1 MFSALRFWRFWLLY
15 RGYLGAQVETNLLN
29 KQVGDHEGFYRQL
42 FGRMSDGVAICEILC
57 DESGRPCDYRFLE
70 VNKAFE
76 EQTGLVA
83 KDIVG
88 KSALAR
94 DSRLGQ
100 FDLQY
105 FAKLLFEPESKAMV
119 DGIQWG
125 LHNYEAT
132 AVSLDGN
139 KFAWILEA
147 KQEPPREEGL
157 KGLNA
162 TKSADELINGAAHE
176 LKQPLSAINTYAS
189 VALRMLDSGLKQPE
203 EFRQAVIGARDQAVR
218 ASQLL
223 SQLSSQRSS
232 SSKEEGGGRK
242 PTD

>member
-1 MFSALRFWRFWLLY
+1 M
-15 RGYLGAQVETNLLN
+15 
-29 KQVGDHEGFYRQL
+29 
-42 FGRMSDGVAICEILC
+42 
-57 DESGRPCDYRFLE
+57 
-70 VNKAFE
+70 NKAFE

-132 AVSLDGN
+132 AV
-139 KFAWILEA
+139 
-147 KQEPPREEGL
+147 
-157 KGLNA
+157 
-162 TKSADELINGAAHE
+162 
-176 LKQPLSAINTYAS
+176 
-189 VALRMLDSGLKQPE
+189 
-203 EFRQAVIGARDQAVR
+203 
-218 ASQLL
+218 
-223 SQLSSQRSS
+223 
-232 SSKEEGGGRK
+232 
-242 PTD
+242 